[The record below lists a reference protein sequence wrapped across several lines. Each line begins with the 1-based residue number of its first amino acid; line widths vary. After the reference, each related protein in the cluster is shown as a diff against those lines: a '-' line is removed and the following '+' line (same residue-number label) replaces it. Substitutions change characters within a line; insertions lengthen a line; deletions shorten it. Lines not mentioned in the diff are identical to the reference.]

1 MPEAKATPTSLDG
14 VTSLYRRFRPAR
26 FAELR
31 GQDHV
36 VRALQG
42 AVKNDRISH
51 AYLFSGPRGTG
62 KTTAARILAKA
73 LNCQHPVDGD
83 ACAVCASCLAI
94 SKGSSLDV
102 IELDAASNNGV
113 DDIRDIIA
121 GAWHGTPG
129 SWKVYIFDE
138 VHQLSK
144 AASAALL
151 KTLEEPPSHVV
162 FVLATTDPHKVLPT
176 IRSRTQHLEFRLISA
191 DTLATLLHDVKGAA
205 GLGADD
211 ATIEAAVRLGRGSAR
226 DALSALD
233 QLLATGSIS
242 ETKPEFDGLF
252 HALVHDDAVEALR
265 ALAVLAREG
274 WDPEQLAEN
283 FAGEVRQVFL
293 LQVAPDVADAV
304 DADRER
310 LVAWG
315 EQLGLARSVRIL
327 ETVGRAI
334 REMKS
339 APEKIVML
347 EVAMVRL
354 TKPELDS
361 SYESLDERLTRV
373 ERGAGRAVPT
383 PTETPPPLRPIGTTR
398 PPAPPKPVAT
408 LGANGE
414 APSKDATKAAA
425 PSGSSN
431 AADLALDDVR
441 DRFFERVVPRTSR
454 SAQLL
459 LGSAK
464 IESLD
469 GLLLTIAVPSEEMR
483 QNTEIIA
490 QGLKGALEH
499 EFKSPLTIYW
509 TVDASLLDAPPPA
522 RRTVSAIVP
531 VEEDFEGNEE
541 SVLVVD
547 SAADHLITEMFP
559 GAKEIS

>member
-1 MPEAKATPTSLDG
+1 MAEAKATPTSLDG
-14 VTSLYRRFRPAR
+14 VTSLYRRFRPGR

-42 AVKNDRISH
+42 AVKNDRVSH

-62 KTTAARILAKA
+62 KTTTARILAKA
-73 LNCQHPVDGD
+73 LNCENPIDGD
-83 ACAVCASCLAI
+83 ACAKCASCLAI
-94 SKGSSLDV
+94 AKGTSLDV

-113 DDIRDIIA
+113 DDIRDIIS

-129 SWKVYIFDE
+129 RWKVYIFDE

-176 IRSRTQHLEFRLISA
+176 IRSRTQHLEFRLIGA
-191 DTLATLLHDVKGAA
+191 DTLATLLNDVKGAA

-233 QLLATGSIS
+233 QLLATESIS
-242 ETKPEFDGLF
+242 ETQPEFDGLF
-252 HALVHDDAVEALR
+252 GALVNEDAVAALR
-265 ALAVLAREG
+265 SLAVLAREG

-283 FAGEVRQVFL
+283 FAGEVRQAFL
-293 LQVAPDVADAV
+293 LQVAPEVADAV
-304 DADRER
+304 DADRDR
-310 LVAWG
+310 LLKWG

-327 ETVGRAI
+327 ETVGRTI

-354 TKPELDS
+354 TKPELDHS
-361 SYESLDERLTRV
+361 FESLDERLTRL
-373 ERGAGRAVPT
+373 ERGASRPSAPVPSA
-383 PTETPPPLRPIGTTR
+383 PALRPIASVSATSPSSHGASTNGS
-398 PPAPPKPVAT
+398 APV
-408 LGANGE
+408 E
-414 APSKDATKAAA
+414 IAPSAATTSEPEAA
-425 PSGSSN
+425 PVTSGALTLS
-431 AADLALDDVR
+431 LDDVR
-441 DRFFERVVPRTSR
+441 DRFTSRAVPRTSR
-454 SAQLL
+454 AAQLL
-459 LGSAK
+459 LRSAR

-469 GLLLTIAVPSEEMR
+469 GLLLTIAVPNEEMR
-483 QNTEIIA
+483 QNTELIA

-499 EFKSPLTIYW
+499 EFKVMLTLQW
-509 TVDASLLDAPPPA
+509 TVNPSLVAEPAPV
-522 RRTVSAIVP
+522 RRAP
-531 VEEDFEGNEE
+531 KP
-541 SVLVVD
+541 
-547 SAADHLITEMFP
+547 ITEEPDHAFE
-559 GAKEIS
+559 ADVDVSVVV

>member
-1 MPEAKATPTSLDG
+1 M
-14 VTSLYRRFRPAR
+14 
-26 FAELR
+26 
-31 GQDHV
+31 

-62 KTTAARILAKA
+62 KTTTARILAKA
-73 LNCQHPVDGD
+73 LNCENPVDGD
-83 ACAVCASCLAI
+83 ACALCESCLSIA
-94 SKGSSLDV
+94 KGTSLDV
-102 IELDAASNNGV
+102 IELDGASNNGV
-113 DDIRDIIA
+113 DDIRDIIS
-121 GAWHGTPG
+121 GAWHNTPG
-129 SWKVYIFDE
+129 RWKVYIFDE

-176 IRSRTQHLEFRLISA
+176 IRSRTQHLEFRLIGA
-191 DTLATLLHDVKGAA
+191 DTLATLLHDVEGAA

-242 ETKPEFDGLF
+242 ETQPEFDGLF
-252 HALVHDDAVEALR
+252 HALAHDDAVAALR
-265 ALAVLAREG
+265 SLAILAREG

-293 LQVAPDVADAV
+293 LQVAPEVADAV

-310 LVAWG
+310 LSAWG

-354 TKPELDS
+354 TKPELDH
-361 SYESLDERLTRV
+361 SYESLDERLTKV
-373 ERGAGRAVPT
+373 ERGAGRTVS
-383 PTETPPPLRPIGTTR
+383 PPPPPAPALRPIGSSVGSVT
-398 PPAPPKPVAT
+398 PAP
-408 LGANGE
+408 
-414 APSKDATKAAA
+414 APSPKLEPVVSKKDDPPESASPRTVET
-425 PSGSSN
+425 STVVSEGSLSI
-431 AADLALDDVR
+431 DDVR
-441 DRFFERVVPRTSR
+441 ERFVERVIPRTSR

-459 LGSAK
+459 LRSAK
-464 IESLD
+464 VEALD

-483 QNTEIIA
+483 QNTELIA

-499 EFKSPLTIYW
+499 EFKVPMTVFW
-509 TVDASLLDAPPPA
+509 TVDASLGGAPAPTRRVAPKPALIEDELDDA
-522 RRTVSAIVP
+522 
-531 VEEDFEGNEE
+531 EE

-547 SAADHLITEMFP
+547 SVADHLITEMFP
-559 GAKEIS
+559 GAEEIS